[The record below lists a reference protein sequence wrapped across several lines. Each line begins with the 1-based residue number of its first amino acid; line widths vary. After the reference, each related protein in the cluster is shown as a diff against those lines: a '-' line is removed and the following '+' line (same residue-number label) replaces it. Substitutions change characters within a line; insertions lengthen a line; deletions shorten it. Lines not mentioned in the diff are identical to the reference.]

1 MLEIQKR
8 QSVCV
13 CKGDGETKHKEY
25 KEKRKS
31 KRLVQYVP
39 GCEDCGQSATG
50 QWPHARDEM
59 SAVML

>member
-1 MLEIQKR
+1 M
-8 QSVCV
+8 CV
-13 CKGDGETKHKEY
+13 CACEGDGETKHKKY

-50 QWPHARDEM
+50 QWPHAREEM